1 MVPWSVLEQL
11 PYESGAP
18 SVGEHAILVR
28 HLGWPRLSPV
38 PQLDGKADTVLGI

>member
-18 SVGEHAILVR
+18 FVGEHAILVR
-28 HLGWPRLSPV
+28 PLRRPLLSPV
-38 PQLDGKADTVLGI
+38 PQLDSKADTVLGI